1 MRIYS
6 MTATFGKLENQ
17 TLTFTPGLNVIQ
29 APNEWGK
36 STWCAFLVAMLYGID
51 TRERTTVDA
60 LADKERYAPWSGS
73 PMSGRI
79 ELCWNG
85 RDITIERSTKGRSVF
100 GKFLAYETQTGM
112 EVPELT
118 AANCGQ
124 VLLGVEKSVFLRA
137 GFLKLTDLP
146 VTQDESLRRRLNALV
161 TTGDESGASDDLA
174 KKLKDLKNN
183 IRSNR
188 ANGLIPKAEAQRQ
201 ELEIKLSQL
210 SLLRE
215 QSSRLAERREGVKEQ
230 LRKLQN
236 HKAALD
242 YAAASS
248 LAQRATMAKLRLD
261 DADKRVAHLE
271 KDCRDLP
278 DEKTLTQSLQ
288 ELQRL
293 NLQWQSL
300 QMEASVQPQAP
311 EKPEAPVPFRG
322 LTPEEALQQAH
333 ADRMKYRELT
343 QFAPKKNIW
352 LGIAGIC
359 LLAAGVG
366 AMFLQLVPGIVLAG
380 AGAVLLVAELL
391 RRSKEKQMALQA
403 QNKAELLLE
412 RYRPLDAYR
421 WESAAEEYAARLQTY
436 ESQIKAF
443 EHKREELREKME
455 AVSAQIQQLTGGLSP
470 VQTEQQWLKA
480 LGQRKELTD
489 ALREK
494 SRAEELLQAFVS
506 DQPVPE
512 KPEQPDELTY
522 DGAET
527 VRLLA
532 DAMQQQQLLADQAGQ
547 IQGKM
552 AALGDEEA
560 MKKQL
565 QALQTR
571 IAKLEETY
579 KALELALRTL
589 ESASAELQR
598 RFAPRISQR
607 SKELFSR
614 LTGNRYDRLTLGED
628 FSVRAGAAGE
638 TTLQSTLW
646 RSDGTVD
653 QLYLALRLA
662 VAEELTADAPL
673 VLDDALVRFDDTRL
687 QAALE
692 ILQQFAEN
700 KQVILFT
707 CQKREKILL
716 NMEESE

>member
-112 EVPELT
+112 EVSELT